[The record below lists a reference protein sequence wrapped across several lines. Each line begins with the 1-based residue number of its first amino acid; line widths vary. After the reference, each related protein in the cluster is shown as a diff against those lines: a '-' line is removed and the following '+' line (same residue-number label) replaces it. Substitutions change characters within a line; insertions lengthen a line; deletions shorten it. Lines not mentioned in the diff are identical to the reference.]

1 MLSIVWFRCLCL
13 SCFEFSDNDEFRKE
27 KEEMMKSEDN
37 STWSGE
43 DTPPILIMSQSSNV
57 QKLEPLLKPLSYK
70 QDQPKV

>member
-1 MLSIVWFRCLCL
+1 MVYG
-13 SCFEFSDNDEFRKE
+13 SCVSRFEFTDDDEFRKE

-43 DTPPILIMSQSSNV
+43 DTPPILIMSQSNV

-70 QDQPKV
+70 QDHPKI